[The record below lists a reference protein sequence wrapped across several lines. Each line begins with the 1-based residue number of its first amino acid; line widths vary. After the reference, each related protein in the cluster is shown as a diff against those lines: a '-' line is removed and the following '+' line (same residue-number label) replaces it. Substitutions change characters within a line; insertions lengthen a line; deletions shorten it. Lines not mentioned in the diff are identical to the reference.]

1 MLRSVFNIL
10 GNKYLITGVVFLA
23 WLVFFDNNNLIR
35 QYGLR
40 AELKGLQKEKQYYL
54 EQIEINRI
62 ATEELMTNQS
72 TLEKF
77 AREKYL
83 MKRENEDIYLIIQE

>member
-1 MLRSVFNIL
+1 MLRSVLKIL
-10 GNKYLITGVVFLA
+10 GNKYLITGVVFLT
-23 WLVFFDNNNLIR
+23 WLIFFDNNNLIR

-40 AELKGLQKEKQYYL
+40 AELKELQKEKQYYL

-83 MKRENEDIYLIIQE
+83 MKRENEDIYLIIKE